1 MKNALSSLIS
11 SHLRDIADKLDAGN
25 TNVTEQ
31 QAIDILSSI
40 THIALSKEEA
50 CDKFGISRAT
60 FDRYVLN
67 GYIPRG
73 IKEKHKTNLVWYQDE
88 IEQGLN
94 RLKR

>member
-50 CDKFGISRAT
+50 CDKF
-60 FDRYVLN
+60 
-67 GYIPRG
+67 
-73 IKEKHKTNLVWYQDE
+73 
-88 IEQGLN
+88 
-94 RLKR
+94 